1 MSAFKLGD
9 KVSVLHETIRGKIV
23 ALANQVIEIEDED
36 GFLRKYPANKLA
48 LQSPEIDYSVPD
60 DVLLKDAETKTKEI
74 LSANKINV
82 NQTDQFEIDLHIEQL
97 RDRHNHLT
105 NFEIIQIQM
114 TTCRAFVQESI
125 TRRRKKIVLIHGK
138 GEGVLKSE
146 IRTYLERLSNDR
158 GVQLDYHDASF
169 AEYGIGGATE
179 VLLY

>member
-9 KVSVLHETIRGKIV
+9 KVSVLHETIKGRIV
-23 ALANQVIEIEDED
+23 ALVNQVIEIEDED
-36 GFLRKYPANKLA
+36 GFLRKYPAHKLA
-48 LQSPEIDYSVPD
+48 LQSPEIDYSIPVD
-60 DVLLKDAETKTKEI
+60 LLMKDAERKMKQI
-74 LSANKINV
+74 LSANKISTT
-82 NQTDQFEIDLHIEQL
+82 QSDQFEIDLHIEQL

-105 NFEIIQIQM
+105 NFEILQIQM

-125 TRRRKKIVLIHGK
+125 TRKRKKIVLIHGK
-138 GEGVLKSE
+138 GEGVLKAE

-179 VLLY
+179 VLFY

>member
-1 MSAFKLGD
+1 MSAFKIGD
-9 KVSVLHETIRGKIV
+9 KVSVLHETIKGRV
-23 ALANQVIEIEDED
+23 VEYANQVVLIEDED
-36 GFLRKYPANKLA
+36 GFLRKYPVHKIAF
-48 LQSPEIDYSVPD
+48 QSPEIEYVVTDEAK
-60 DVLLKDAETKTKEI
+60 LKDAENKAKQI
-74 LSANKINV
+74 LSANKISV
-82 NQTDQFEIDLHIEQL
+82 NQTDQLEIDLHIECL

-125 TRRRKKIVLIHGK
+125 HRNRKKIVLIHGK

-146 IRTYLERLSNDR
+146 IRAYLERLSNDK

-179 VLLY
+179 VLFY

>member
-36 GFLRKYPANKLA
+36 GFLRKYPAQKLA

-82 NQTDQFEIDLHIEQL
+82 NQTDQFEIDLHI
-97 RDRHNHLT
+97 
-105 NFEIIQIQM
+105 
-114 TTCRAFVQESI
+114 
-125 TRRRKKIVLIHGK
+125 
-138 GEGVLKSE
+138 
-146 IRTYLERLSNDR
+146 
-158 GVQLDYHDASF
+158 
-169 AEYGIGGATE
+169 
-179 VLLY
+179 

>member
-1 MSAFKLGD
+1 
-9 KVSVLHETIRGKIV
+9 
-23 ALANQVIEIEDED
+23 
-36 GFLRKYPANKLA
+36 
-48 LQSPEIDYSVPD
+48 
-60 DVLLKDAETKTKEI
+60 
-74 LSANKINV
+74 
-82 NQTDQFEIDLHIEQL
+82 
-97 RDRHNHLT
+97 
-105 NFEIIQIQM
+105 M

-169 AEYGIGGATE
+169 AEFGIGGATE